1 MTTFSLETT
10 IAASPAR
17 VYDLS
22 RDIDAHE
29 ASMAASGETAV
40 GGTTEGLLELGQTVT
55 WRARHFGFTFHMTS
69 QLTETIPPD
78 RFIDEQLEG
87 PFEFWWHLHVF
98 EAIVDGTL
106 MTDTIRYEPPFGWVG
121 LALDR
126 VFLRRY
132 LIKLISQRNL
142 YIKET
147 AESIRG

>member
-1 MTTFSLETT
+1 MTTFALETT

-29 ASMAASGETAV
+29 ASMADSGEKAV

-69 QLTETIPPD
+69 QLTEAIPPD

-87 PFEFWWHLHVF
+87 PFGSWWHLHVF
-98 EAIVDGTL
+98 EANDDGTL
-106 MTDTIRYEPPFGWVG
+106 MTDTVRYEAPFGWVG

-132 LIKLISQRNL
+132 LIKLISQRNEF
-142 YIKET
+142 IKER
-147 AESIRG
+147 AESIRR